1 MEIADKVVELC
12 LKRVLEAGFMVLKN
26 NTVLTVEMKWVSVVY
41 QEKSDKLLS
50 YPFSM
55 SDRIKISEAGFTV
68 LTIIDGPRP
77 KIKQIKLMGWGNFPC
92 KEIFH
97 NQNQA
102 EAFLR
107 ELVQNDERALW
118 L

>member
-12 LKRVLEAGFMVLKN
+12 LKRVLESGFIVLKN
-26 NTVLTVEMKWVSVVY
+26 NMALTVEMEWVSIVY

-50 YPFSM
+50 YPFCM

-68 LTIIDGPRP
+68 LTIMDGPRP
-77 KIKQIKLMGWGNFPC
+77 KIKQIKQMGWGSFPS

-97 NQNQA
+97 NQSQA

-107 ELVQNDERALW
+107 EYVYDNDRALW